1 MPILTN
7 KAVFS
12 FTLKFVRGAETQ
24 QRVISFENYTD
35 EVEGSDDV
43 KNFAA
48 LLVDKYKNFI
58 QPLNWRDSD
67 VQEEEWKINSV
78 VPKITVT
85 NEVVE
90 DEVFP
95 AE

>member
-1 MPILTN
+1 MSTLIN

-12 FTLKFVRGAETQ
+12 FTLKFVRGTETE

-35 EVEGSDDV
+35 QVESSDDV

-48 LLVDKYKNFI
+48 LLVGKYKKFI

-67 VQEEEWKINSV
+67 VQEQEWEINSV

-85 NEVVE
+85 NEIVE

-95 AE
+95 TE